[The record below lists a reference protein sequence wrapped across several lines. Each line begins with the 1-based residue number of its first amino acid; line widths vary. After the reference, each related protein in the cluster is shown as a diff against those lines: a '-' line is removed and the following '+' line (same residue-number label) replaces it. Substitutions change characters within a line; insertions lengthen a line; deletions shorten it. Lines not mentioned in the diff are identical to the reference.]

1 MHNALYICSKLYRMK
16 ILLSPAKKIDLAK
29 RVQTKETST
38 PKLMSEA
45 SYLAKK
51 LKGLSA
57 KKIGDMMKL
66 SPELADLNY
75 ERYQSWSEEVKLS
88 DDTARAIEAFDGE
101 VYRGFDALS
110 LNEKELKL
118 AQDKVRI
125 LSGLYGI
132 LRPLDV
138 IHPYRLEMGT
148 KWAVTSAKKNLYA
161 YWGDKVIDQLNA
173 EESEL
178 IVNLASTEYFKVLPK
193 KKLKTR
199 VITPVFK
206 EFKNGEY
213 KVVMVYAKKA
223 RGMMARYIVE
233 NNTQEAEMIKGFD
246 TDGYGFDANLSSE
259 NEWVFTR

>member
-1 MHNALYICSKLYRMK
+1 MRNALYICSKLNRMK
-16 ILLSPAKKIDLAK
+16 VLLSPAKKIDLAK
-29 RVQTKETST
+29 RVQTKETSA
-38 PKLMSEA
+38 PILMSEA

-66 SPELADLNY
+66 SSELADLNY
-75 ERYQSWSEEVKLS
+75 ERYQSWSDSAKLG

-110 LNEKELKL
+110 LNEKELQT

-125 LSGLYGI
+125 LTGLYGI

-148 KWAVTSAKKNLYA
+148 KWAVTPAKKNLYA
-161 YWGDKVIDQLNA
+161 YWGDTVIDQLNA

-178 IVNLASTEYFKVLPK
+178 IVNLASTEYFKVLSK

-223 RGMMARYIVE
+223 RGMMARYIVQHNINDPE
-233 NNTQEAEMIKGFD
+233 LIKGFD
-246 TDGYGFDANLSSE
+246 TDGYGFDANLSKGD
-259 NEWVFTR
+259 EWVFTR

>member
-1 MHNALYICSKLYRMK
+1 MRNALYICSKLKRMK
-16 ILLSPAKKIDLAK
+16 VLLSPAKKIDLAK

-38 PKLMSEA
+38 PILISEA

-75 ERYQSWSEEVKLS
+75 ERYQSWSDSAKLG
-88 DDTARAIEAFDGE
+88 DDTARAIEAFEGE

-110 LNEKELKL
+110 RNEKELQT
-118 AQDKVRI
+118 AQEKVRI

-132 LRPLDV
+132 LHPLDV

-148 KWAVTSAKKNLYA
+148 KWAVTPAKKNLYA
-161 YWGDKVIDQLNA
+161 YWGDTVIDQLNA

-178 IVNLASTEYFKVLPK
+178 IVNLASSEYFKVLPK

-199 VITPVFK
+199 VITPIFK

-223 RGMMARYIVE
+223 RGMMARYIVQH
-233 NNTQEAEMIKGFD
+233 NINDQELIKGFD
-246 TDGYGFDANLSSE
+246 TDGYGFDANLSKGD
-259 NEWVFTR
+259 EWVFTR

>member
-1 MHNALYICSKLYRMK
+1 MK

-223 RGMMARYIVE
+223 RGMMARYIVQ
-233 NNTQEAEMIKGFD
+233 NNIEEAEMIKGFD
-246 TDGYGFDANLSSE
+246 TDGYGFDANLSKAD
-259 NEWVFTR
+259 EWVFTR